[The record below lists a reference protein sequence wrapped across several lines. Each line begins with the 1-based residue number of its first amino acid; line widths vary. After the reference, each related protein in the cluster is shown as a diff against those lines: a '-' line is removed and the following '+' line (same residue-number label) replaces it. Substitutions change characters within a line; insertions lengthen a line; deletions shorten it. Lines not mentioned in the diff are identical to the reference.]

1 MTRTSS
7 AICGGEDGDA
17 GRGLTLAGD
26 GELGNGGGVGAVL
39 GILCVCVAVVFVFV
53 FAAEIVVAVPKPTV
67 SRLISLLKRFCF
79 LMLASCKCSGGSSE
93 MAGSLPSSSSSAV
106 GKRGLLSRDE
116 VFENVLSR

>member
-7 AICGGEDGDA
+7 AICGGGFGDT
-17 GRGLTLAGD
+17 GRGLTPVGD
-26 GELGNGGGVGAVL
+26 GELGNGGEVGAVL
-39 GILCVCVAVVFVFV
+39 CMLYVCVAVVFVFV

-67 SRLISLLKRFCF
+67 SRLVSLLKRFCF
-79 LMLASCKCSGGSSE
+79 LVLASCKSSGRSSE